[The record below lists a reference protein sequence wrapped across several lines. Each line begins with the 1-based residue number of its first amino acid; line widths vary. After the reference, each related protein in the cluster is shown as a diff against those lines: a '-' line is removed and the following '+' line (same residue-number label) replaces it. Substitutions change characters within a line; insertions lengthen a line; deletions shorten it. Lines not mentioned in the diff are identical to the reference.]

1 MPDPISWILIGIFLF
16 LSFFFSA
23 SETALACVNR
33 FKMQVKADDGSHAAK
48 LVLKVTDHYDR
59 ALTTVLIGH
68 NIVAIGLSAISTLLF
83 IRLFEGLGVVESA
96 SILSSVIIT
105 FAVYIIGDAFPKTVA
120 KAIPDTFSLIIIYPT
135 YGLMILLF
143 PITIL
148 FDLLAKG
155 MEKLFKNKTED
166 DFTEEDFENAIEQ
179 VSDEG
184 VLEEEQSEMLQSA
197 LEFID
202 TKVKEVFTPLDKM
215 KAIDIDGLT
224 HEKLHEILLHT
235 KYSRIPVYKKDYD
248 HFIGVLVV
256 KTYLSQYLNN
266 PKKSIRSMLVKPY
279 YVSQNVLIDDLINGF
294 KKHHTHLALVVNTN
308 KRVIGM
314 ITMEDVLEELVSDIS
329 EPTQKV
335 RDR

>member
-1 MPDPISWILIGIFLF
+1 MPDPISWILIGVFLF

-33 FKMQVKADDGSHAAK
+33 FKMQVKADDGSHSAK

-68 NIVAIGLSAISTLLF
+68 NVVAIALSAISTLLF
-83 IRLFEGLGVVESA
+83 IKLFEGLGVAEYA

-105 FAVYIIGDAFPKTVA
+105 IAIYIVGDALPKTVA

-135 YGLMILLF
+135 YFLMLILF
-143 PITIL
+143 PITIV
-148 FDLLAKG
+148 FDGLAKG
-155 MEKLFKNKTED
+155 IEKLFKAKNEE
-166 DFTEEDFENAIEQ
+166 DFTEEDLENVIEQ

-197 LEFID
+197 LEFVD
-202 TKVKEVFTPLDKM
+202 TKVKEVFTPLEKM
-215 KAIDIDGLT
+215 KAIDIHELT
-224 HEKLHEILLHT
+224 HEKLQDVLLHT
-235 KYSRIPVYKKDYD
+235 KYSRIPVYNKDYD
-248 HFIGVLVV
+248 HFVGVLHV

-266 PKKSIRSMLVKPY
+266 PKKSIKSMLVKPY
-279 YVSQNVLIDDLINGF
+279 YVSQNVKIDDLFNGF

-308 KRVIGM
+308 KKVIGM

-335 RDR
+335 KVN

>member
-1 MPDPISWILIGIFLF
+1 MPDPISWILIGVFLF

-33 FKMQVKADDGSHAAK
+33 FKMQVKADDGSHSAK

-68 NIVAIGLSAISTLLF
+68 NVVAIALSAISTLLF
-83 IRLFEGLGVVESA
+83 IKLFEGLGVAEYA

-105 FAVYIIGDAFPKTVA
+105 IAIYIIGDALPKTVA

-135 YGLMILLF
+135 YFLMLILF
-143 PITIL
+143 PITIV
-148 FDLLAKG
+148 FDGLAKG
-155 MEKLFKNKTED
+155 IEKLFKAKNEE
-166 DFTEEDFENAIEQ
+166 DFTEEDLENVIEQ

-197 LEFID
+197 LEFVD
-202 TKVKEVFTPLDKM
+202 TKVKEVFTPLEKM
-215 KAIDIDGLT
+215 KAIDIHELT
-224 HEKLHEILLHT
+224 HEKLQDVLLHT
-235 KYSRIPVYKKDYD
+235 KYSRIPVYNKDYD
-248 HFIGVLVV
+248 HFVGVLHV

-266 PKKSIRSMLVKPY
+266 PKKSIKSMLVKPY
-279 YVSQNVLIDDLINGF
+279 YVSQNVKIDDLFNGF

-308 KRVIGM
+308 KKVIGM

-335 RDR
+335 KVN